1 MLFKYSTKV
10 LHIYKTGFHRYIQ
23 HTIPLFQE
31 DCSLLQTY
39 QTHKIL
45 RTFARKSLQPTI
57 EKRSAHRHLSTE
69 SVDIK
74 VCVAQMSQHQTGSF
88 IYKSLV
94 LRIQNSFCHF
104 FECLALLIQDSII
117 LFLFRSSSRFQV
129 FIGRI
134 RTHNL
139 LGRSRLRSNLS
150 FNKSKASVQ

>member
-10 LHIYKTGFHRYIQ
+10 LHIYKTGFHRDLQ

-45 RTFARKSLQPTI
+45 RTLTRKSLQPSI

-94 LRIQNSFCHF
+94 LRIQNSFCHI
-104 FECLALLIQDSII
+104 FECLTLLIQDRII
-117 LFLFRSSSRFQV
+117 LFSSEAPVGSKCSLEESEPTICPEEADSEATSPLTRA
-129 FIGRI
+129 R
-134 RTHNL
+134 L
-139 LGRSRLRSNLS
+139 LSI
-150 FNKSKASVQ
+150 